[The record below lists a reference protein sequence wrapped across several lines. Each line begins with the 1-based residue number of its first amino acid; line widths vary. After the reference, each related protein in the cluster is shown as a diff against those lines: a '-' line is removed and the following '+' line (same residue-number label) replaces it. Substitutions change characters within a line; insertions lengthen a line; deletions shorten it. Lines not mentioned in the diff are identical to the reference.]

1 MDDVNVVLKFPFCPA
16 GDLGAFFSHRSDNP
30 ETLRRM
36 LVDICA
42 GVEHLHRAGLAH
54 RDLKPEN
61 IFLDGNTTAVIGDY
75 GLCRFFPP
83 QRDDDDP
90 PTNMVTT
97 LMYRDI
103 ALMMCSEFV
112 VSFYDPF
119 AADVWSLACILA
131 ELLHPRH
138 RRVFAY
144 RKYSRHNTSGLS
156 STTPPFT
163 ERLAHINTR
172 QVQEQIFG
180 VIGRPSQASVC
191 AIFGPWAGEYDEDH
205 WPETRRMKPVE
216 FLCRELECG
225 IFGADVMEAMST
237 VLMDIFVLDPA
248 ERPRAAAVGDRVR
261 RALEVVSPPPPPAV
275 VVGNNSSAKPG
286 RYHTVYRQLCD
297 VWRKLTTAHWQ
308 SGKWLD
314 TTTRAPPP
322 YPSSTSRIA
331 CRTEALLAAWRSML
345 QVEGHPLM
353 EAAVAAAGPPPWFSG
368 VEETAAFTVA
378 MQCDAYCFPVMWAED
393 AGREVEAFRSTVREY
408 LTDSSKSAASSR
420 ERRHV
425 EQALTI
431 LMLNV
436 LHEKQPWAAGFAE
449 AFFTRSHAAV
459 DVEEEDEEAALH
471 AMCHRLVAIQQRGD
485 PAMCA

>member
-16 GDLGAFFSHRSDNP
+16 GDLGALFSYSRSNSP

-61 IFLDGNTTAVIGDY
+61 IFLDGNTTAKIGDY
-75 GLCRFFPP
+75 GLSRFFPP
-83 QRDDDDP
+83 QRDDP

-97 LMYRDI
+97 LPYRDI

-112 VSFYDPF
+112 VSVYDPF

-138 RRVFAY
+138 RLVFGY
-144 RKYSRHNTSGLS
+144 RKYRHTGGLS
-156 STTPPFT
+156 TTTATPPFT
-163 ERLAHINTR
+163 DRFLHINTR

-191 AIFGPWAGEYDEDH
+191 AIFGPWAESYREVH
-205 WPETRRMKPVE
+205 WPKTRRMKPVE

-225 IFGADVMEAMST
+225 IFGAGVMEAMST
-237 VLMDIFVLDPA
+237 VLMDIFVLDPT

-261 RALEVVSPPPPPAV
+261 RALEVVAPPPPPPPTV
-275 VVGNNSSAKPG
+275 VVENSNPRPG
-286 RYHTVYRQLCD
+286 RHHAVYRHLCR
-297 VWRKLTTAHWQ
+297 VWRKLTMAHWQ
-308 SGKWLD
+308 SGKWLHD
-314 TTTRAPPP
+314 DKTTRAPPP
-322 YPSSTSRIA
+322 LPSTSDIAVA

-345 QVEGHPLM
+345 EIEGHPLL
-353 EAAVAAAGPPPWFSG
+353 EAAVAAAGPPPWFFG

-393 AGREVEAFRSTVREY
+393 AGREVEAFRCTVRQY
-408 LTDSSKSAASSR
+408 LTDSSKSAAAR
-420 ERRHV
+420 ERRRV

-436 LHEKQPWAAGFAE
+436 LHERRPWAAGFAE
-449 AFFTRSHAAV
+449 AFFTSHAV
-459 DVEEEDEEAALH
+459 VEEDEEAALH
-471 AMCHRLVAIQQRGD
+471 AMVAIQQRGD